1 MKRFHLVLF
10 VALSLVAGIG
20 GGFIGNNMSTP
31 EPVHAQNARATR
43 DIRIALVDLV
53 KATRQSSIYTARKR
67 DFQDQVDARKARMK
81 LAGDEYEKLGAEL
94 EEMKR
99 LNKDPLDVQRKE
111 LRVKAKQE
119 EAKVI
124 RDFCQQWLE
133 ELSNDFQKEVLQ
145 IVYEVVKDHCKTRG
159 YDLVFQL
166 YELEASANNKDD
178 DQLTAS
184 RAWADTLKNMPVIYA
199 QTTLPAGAPN
209 EYVKDITEEIIN
221 IVKALPV
228 PPPKG
233 G

>member
-10 VALSLVAGIG
+10 VALALVAGIG
-20 GGFIGNNMSTP
+20 GGFIGNQISTP
-31 EPVHAQNARATR
+31 EPVHAQAAVKRAER

-53 KATRQSSIYTARKR
+53 KATRQAKIYTARKR

-99 LNKDPLDVQRKE
+99 LNKDPLEIQRKA

-145 IVYEVVKDHCKTRG
+145 KVYEVVKDHCKTQG
-159 YDLVFQL
+159 YDMVFQL
-166 YELEASANNKDD
+166 YELDASANNKDD
-178 DQLTAS
+178 DQLAAS
-184 RAWADTLKNMPVIYA
+184 RAWADTLKNMPVVFS
-199 QTTLPAGAPN
+199 QPVQKDGSPN
-209 EYVKDITEEIIN
+209 PYVKDITDEIIN
-221 IVKALPV
+221 LVK
-228 PPPKG
+228 
-233 G
+233 

>member
-10 VALSLVAGIG
+10 VALALVAGIG
-20 GGFIGNNMSTP
+20 GGFIGNQISTP
-31 EPVHAQNARATR
+31 EPVHAQAAVKRAER

-53 KATRQSSIYTARKR
+53 KATRQAKIYTARKR

-99 LNKDPLDVQRKE
+99 LNKDPLEIQRKE

-145 IVYEVVKDHCKTRG
+145 KVYEVVKDHCKTQG
-159 YDLVFQL
+159 YDMVFQL
-166 YELEASANNKDD
+166 YELDASANNKDD
-178 DQLTAS
+178 DQLAAS
-184 RAWADTLKNMPVIYA
+184 RAWADTLKNMPVVFS
-199 QTTLPAGAPN
+199 QPVQKDGSPN
-209 EYVKDITEEIIN
+209 PYVKDITDEIIN
-221 IVKALPV
+221 LVK
-228 PPPKG
+228 
-233 G
+233 